1 MKPVVVL
8 DKIMETADRLF
19 YEQGFNLTGINQ
31 IIEEA
36 AISKPSLYNHF
47 RSKNDLLLAY
57 LDQLYAK
64 WFVGLDAFCENL
76 ESPLDKLMGL
86 FDYRISRQIALQY
99 NGCAWNKIVNEV
111 PKNELEVFNRVA
123 KFKDDIRNRV
133 INIVS
138 ELHRPEG
145 KLLNDEELVEVI
157 FSEMEAGVLMAH
169 ITKTHNALENAKKI
183 VRKLV

>member
-36 AISKPSLYNHF
+36 GISKPSLYNHF

-57 LDQLYAK
+57 LDQLYIK
-64 WFVGLDAFCENL
+64 WFAGLDAFSEKF
-76 ESPLDKLMGL
+76 ESPLDKVIAL
-86 FDYRISRQIALQY
+86 FDYRINRQIMSQY
-99 NGCAWNKIVNEV
+99 KGCAWNKIVNEIA
-111 PKNELEVFNRVA
+111 PQESEVFERVA
-123 KFKDDIRNRV
+123 KFKDDLKIRIAYLVEQLNRP
-133 INIVS
+133 ND
-138 ELHRPEG
+138 
-145 KLLNDEELVEVI
+145 KLLNDEELAEVI
-157 FSEMEAGVLMAH
+157 FSELESGVLMAH
-169 ITKTHNALENAKKI
+169 ITKSHNSLKNAKNI

>member
-36 AISKPSLYNHF
+36 GISKPSLYNHF
-47 RSKNDLLLAY
+47 KSKNDLMLAY
-57 LDQLYAK
+57 LDQLYTK
-64 WFVGLDAFCENL
+64 WFAGLDAFSEQFD
-76 ESPLDKLMGL
+76 SPLDKVISL
-86 FDYRISRQIALQY
+86 FDYRIGRQITNQY

-111 PKNELEVFNRVA
+111 PRGEFEVFERVA
-123 KFKDDIRNRV
+123 KFKYDLKAWVASRIKQMNRL
-133 INIVS
+133 N
-138 ELHRPEG
+138 H

-157 FSEMEAGVLMAH
+157 FSELESGVLMAH
-169 ITKTHNALENAKKI
+169 ITKSHSSLENAKNI